1 MGKIIDGIK
10 VSNDIKSEVK
20 SEIDLH
26 IKNGLRSPKLAIIL
40 VGNHHASSVYVNAKI
55 RACNVVG
62 IDSELIQLS
71 DNIKEIDLL
80 SKIHSLNNNKDL
92 DGFIIQLPLPDYIS
106 VQKVIDSINPEKD
119 IDGFTND
126 NIGSITSNINKLL
139 PATGVGVLTL
149 LERYHVEMNSK
160 NCVVIGSSRN
170 VGAPIAQ
177 MLMQKEESTVVVC
190 NSKTKNLGYYTKGAD
205 ILISAVGKPNL
216 VTSDMVKEGV
226 VIIDVGI
233 SRVVDASKKSG
244 YKLVGDVDFDN
255 IFEKSKLI
263 TPVPGGVGPMTIA
276 SLIQNTL
283 KAYNS
288 NFEKSR

>member
-1 MGKIIDGIK
+1 MDKIIDGIK
-10 VSNDIKSEVK
+10 ISNDIKSEVK
-20 SEIDLH
+20 HEIDLY

-40 VGNHHASSVYVNAKI
+40 VGNHHASSIYVNAKI
-55 RACNVVG
+55 KACSAVG
-62 IDSELIQLS
+62 IDSELIHLS
-71 DNIKEIDLL
+71 DNIKEADLL
-80 SKIHSLNNNKDL
+80 LKIDSLNNDKGL
-92 DGFIIQLPLPDYIS
+92 DGFIIQLPLPDNIS

-126 NIGSITSNINKLL
+126 NIGSITSNTNKLL

-149 LERYHVEMNSK
+149 LERYNVDMNSK

-190 NSKTKNLGYYTKGAD
+190 NSKTKNLTYYTKGAD

-233 SRVVDASKKSG
+233 SRIADKSKKSG
-244 YKLVGDVDFDN
+244 YKLVGDVDFDK
-255 IFEKSKLI
+255 IYEKAKLI

-288 NFEKSR
+288 NFEKSK